1 MRTRIITFLSAVLLM
16 LGILSV
22 AQPAA
27 AAPAQPYAVSSC
39 QIFGD
44 FKYCVQTKG
53 VVQRNE
59 SASGN
64 TTYSP
69 TDDDATRPRSG
80 MNSSMKDVPV
90 ST

>member
-39 QIFGD
+39 QIFGN
-44 FKYCVQTKG
+44 FKLL
-53 VVQRNE
+53 
-59 SASGN
+59 
-64 TTYSP
+64 
-69 TDDDATRPRSG
+69 RPDQGRRPAERVRLG
-80 MNSSMKDVPV
+80 
-90 ST
+90 